1 MEETVGSGKHS
12 RPDSFPCLVNNI
24 YNTRICP
31 DYVAQPYCLL
41 FTGQSEEEAPASRDS
56 STPKTSPTKKRAR
69 SPVSPVVNEVPESEF
84 SDSGISESEGST
96 KMKDR
101 ARKRHCSISDG
112 NLILNLNLNSKQRNR
127 KMARNDLQCCNAPNQ
142 INIETL
148 IDQFFVYYVTIE
160 TRAICARVLNFKYLI
175 LAGAEEELLHEDLNT
190 TIKAASDQESS
201 ALGAP
206 KKKKPRSEAY
216 KLRRKVAAK
225 ASRKAKRQTTAIARC
240 AARTDTT
247 NGSPQVGAPS
257 GGLPRGQEAA
267 GVSTTAAPPRG
278 KPDQTKPAKPS
289 KPRYKGK
296 CVFVTK
302 KAGAMAE
309 VDRRAVLT
317 ALAMGITARPGSSTN
332 TRQENNLDLQGV
344 HLTNSGSVVINTPQ
358 ERHQRMVADILAS
371 MGPEFVI
378 STDVRS
384 SRRYR
389 FGVPG
394 YLVVIGM
401 VRAFSLI
408 MSQNLNL
415 PEGSIR
421 PVSLHA
427 GQGDRPH
434 PTMVVEVTSEGQAYL
449 ESMSF
454 VLATLTGS
462 VTVRPADRN

>member
-1 MEETVGSGKHS
+1 
-12 RPDSFPCLVNNI
+12 
-24 YNTRICP
+24 
-31 DYVAQPYCLL
+31 
-41 FTGQSEEEAPASRDS
+41 
-56 STPKTSPTKKRAR
+56 
-69 SPVSPVVNEVPESEF
+69 
-84 SDSGISESEGST
+84 
-96 KMKDR
+96 
-101 ARKRHCSISDG
+101 
-112 NLILNLNLNSKQRNR
+112 
-127 KMARNDLQCCNAPNQ
+127 
-142 INIETL
+142 
-148 IDQFFVYYVTIE
+148 
-160 TRAICARVLNFKYLI
+160 
-175 LAGAEEELLHEDLNT
+175 
-190 TIKAASDQESS
+190 
-201 ALGAP
+201 
-206 KKKKPRSEAY
+206 
-216 KLRRKVAAK
+216 
-225 ASRKAKRQTTAIARC
+225 
-240 AARTDTT
+240 
-247 NGSPQVGAPS
+247 
-257 GGLPRGQEAA
+257 
-267 GVSTTAAPPRG
+267 
-278 KPDQTKPAKPS
+278 
-289 KPRYKGK
+289 
-296 CVFVTK
+296 
-302 KAGAMAE
+302 MAE

-449 ESMSF
+449 ETMSF